1 MIPGALKP
9 IPCRLHLAVL
19 LRRLRQVFAS
29 RLHYRL
35 K

>member
-9 IPCRLHLAVL
+9 IPYRLHLAVL

-29 RLHYRL
+29 RLHCGL
-35 K
+35 E